1 MILPYEKS
9 ALVENGNSVSRG
21 LDRAREQILEQLA
34 SFNTQRDKIKPVYSS
49 EAAQRRQEGIM
60 DHITQLLRRH
70 KRPKQSVVAVYNQV
84 SMACASMAPATR
96 STKPIDVDEVTKEL
110 VNAARELL
118 RVLGHSALPPNYMF
132 RVFGT
137 MQNRNQFIEH
147 LERMAA
153 ITHRKPPRNI
163 DRVKRD
169 CANHAYLLI
178 TMCTTEVPTGTQGGT
193 FRTVAGL
200 LHQYTCPTADGKIVD
215 LKTACDQVL
224 KRVKSGQDLEIHRW

>member
-70 KRPKQSVVAVYNQV
+70 KRPKQSVV
-84 SMACASMAPATR
+84 
-96 STKPIDVDEVTKEL
+96 TKEL

-153 ITHRKPPRNI
+153 ITYRKPPRNI